1 MLKYV
6 ALMQQLEQL
15 IQTTPYKDG
24 QRLPSIRQL
33 AELYPYT
40 KNTIIRALME
50 LERRHIIY
58 SVPKSGYYVV
68 KSPSPFCNLPRSI
81 IDFSASSP
89 DPSIFPYEDFRHCI
103 NKAIDIYREDLFTY
117 GTSQGLPALIEVMRK
132 LLMEYQVFT
141 NARNIFVMSGVQQAL
156 ALLSTL
162 PFPNGK
168 SVILLEQPS
177 YHLFI
182 QYIEASGLPYRT
194 IQRTAAGIDLGQLEA
209 LFSTGEIKFFYTM
222 PRFHNPLGSSFTKAQ
237 KLDILALAHKYD
249 VYIVEDDYLA
259 DLDTGKNDPLYTY
272 DEHQHVIYLKSY
284 SKIIFPGLR
293 IGTAVIPDI
302 LIEPFQRYK
311 LVHDIDSSMLS
322 QGALEIYL
330 KSGMF
335 ESHVGKIVGQYQERS
350 EVLHDQLRSCASA
363 VEEKIKYVA
372 PLTPCIH
379 SCLTLAPN
387 VSIGELRT
395 RLKKHNIIID
405 TMDSHYIGRTQPEHY
420 LKLNVSRVASE
431 DIKEGIKTIMK
442 EI

>member
-1 MLKYV
+1 MK
-6 ALMQQLEQL
+6 QLEQL

-33 AELYPYT
+33 TALFPYT

-58 SVPKSGYYVV
+58 SIPKSGYYVM
-68 KSPSPFCNLPRSI
+68 KSASSFCNLPGSI

-103 NKAIDIYREDLFTY
+103 NKAIDIYKEDLFIY
-117 GTSQGLPALIEVMRK
+117 GTSQGLPALIEVMRN

-141 NARNIFVMSGVQQAL
+141 KARNIFVMSGVQQAL

-162 PFPNGK
+162 AFPNGK

-182 QYIEASGLPYRT
+182 QFIEASGLPYRT
-194 IQRTAAGIDLGQLEA
+194 IQRTTAGIDMAQLEA

-222 PRFHNPLGSSFTKAQ
+222 PRFHNPLGSSFTKTQ

-293 IGTAVIPDI
+293 IGTAVIPDV

-335 ESHVGKIVGQYQERS
+335 ESQIGKIVGQYQQRS
-350 EVLHDQLRSCASA
+350 EVLHDQLSSCASA
-363 VEEKIKYVA
+363 AEKKIKYVA

-379 SCLTLAPN
+379 LCLSLAPS
-387 VSIGELRT
+387 VSIGGLRS
-395 RLKKHNIIID
+395 RLKKQNIMID
-405 TMDSHYIGRTQPEHY
+405 SMDLHYIGRSQPEHY
-420 LKLNVSRVASE
+420 LKLNVSRVTSE
-431 DIKEGIKTIMK
+431 DIKKGVNAIMK

>member
-1 MLKYV
+1 
-6 ALMQQLEQL
+6 MQQLEQL

-33 AELYPYT
+33 AVLYPYT

-58 SVPKSGYYVV
+58 SIPKSGYYVV
-68 KSPSPFCNLPRSI
+68 KSSSPFCNLPSKI

-117 GTSQGLPALIEVMRK
+117 GTSQGLPALIEIMRK

-141 NARNIFVMSGVQQAL
+141 SSRNIFVMSGVQQAL
-156 ALLSTL
+156 ALLCTL

-168 SVILLEQPS
+168 TVILLEQPS

-182 QYIEASGLPYRT
+182 QYVEASGVPFRT
-194 IQRTAAGIDLGQLEA
+194 IQRTAAGIDMEQLESI
-209 LFSTGEIKFFYTM
+209 FSTGEIKFFYTI

-259 DLDTGKNDPLYTY
+259 DLDTGKNDPLYAY

-293 IGTAVIPDI
+293 IGTAVIPDA
-302 LIEPFQRYK
+302 LIEAFQRYK

-335 ESHVGKIVGQYQERS
+335 ESHIGKIVGQYQERS
-350 EVLHDQLRSCASA
+350 QVLHHQLRSFPSD
-363 VEEKIKYVA
+363 VEEKIKYVT

-379 SCLTLAPN
+379 CCLTLAPS
-387 VSIGELRT
+387 VSIGGLRA

-405 TMDSHYIGRTQPEHY
+405 TMDSHYIKGTQPEHY
-420 LKLNVSRVASE
+420 LKLNVSRVSSE
-431 DIKEGIKTIMK
+431 EIKGGIQTIMK